1 MTKEDLEKIFRL
13 FSQYGIKS
21 ITMDDISRE
30 LGISKKTLYQY
41 VENKSD
47 LIEQLFQQQ
56 MEEEK
61 AMMGRIHQQS
71 SDAIDEL
78 LKIARYVMQQLREL
92 SSTTVYDLQKYYP
105 GTWKQMEALHQQ
117 HVYTLMKENL
127 ERGIREGV
135 YRSDVNLDIVA
146 KLCVGKSSLIA
157 DEELFPIRDYNMSH
171 LYREYINYHIH
182 GIASPKG
189 LQVLEKYLAAEKQKM
204 E

>member
-1 MTKEDLEKIFRL
+1 MRF
-13 FSQYGIKS
+13 GIKS

-41 VENKSD
+41 VANKSD
-47 LIEQLFQQQ
+47 LIEQLFRQQAEQ
-56 MEEEK
+56 EK
-61 AMMGRIHQQS
+61 EVMRRIHLQS
-71 SDAIDEL
+71 ANAIDEL
-78 LKIARYVMQQLREL
+78 LKIARYVMEQLRQL
-92 SSTTVYDLQKYYP
+92 SATTVYDLQKYYP
-105 GTWKQMEALHQQ
+105 ESWKQLESLHQR
-117 HVYTLMKENL
+117 HVYTIMKENL

-135 YRSDVNLDIVA
+135 YRSNVNLDIVA

-157 DEELFPIRDYNMSH
+157 DDGLFPSRDYNMSQ

-189 LQVLEKYLAAEKQKM
+189 LQVLEKYLAAERQSA